1 MIHPEGRSSDK
12 SVVDQR
18 LEPLQNKDCLSL
30 SQNDS
35 GTEPIINV
43 ETVEVPQGQGDCPND
58 KLTVVPATKPAPG
71 QDCASLGQ
79 TGSGTEPIIDVETV
93 KQAEMDQRQKWK
105 WISD

>member
-1 MIHPEGRSSDK
+1 ME
-12 SVVDQR
+12 VDQR

-30 SQNDS
+30 IQKYC

-79 TGSGTEPIIDVETV
+79 TGSGTDPIIDVETV